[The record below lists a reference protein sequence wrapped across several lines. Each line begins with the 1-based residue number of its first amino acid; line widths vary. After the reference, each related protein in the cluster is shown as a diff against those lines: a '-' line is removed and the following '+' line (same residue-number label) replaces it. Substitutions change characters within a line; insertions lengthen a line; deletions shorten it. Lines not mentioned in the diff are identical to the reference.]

1 VITLAADTVFPPAI
15 TSSIARTTLPVER
28 VSDAPGGAGPVR
40 GSSDIPRMDGLAIP
54 LPTVIR
60 QWFGPEPGDENLKRG
75 MLGQ

>member
-1 VITLAADTVFPPAI
+1 
-15 TSSIARTTLPVER
+15 
-28 VSDAPGGAGPVR
+28 
-40 GSSDIPRMDGLAIP
+40 MDGLAIP